1 MLETPALIARF
12 AGDRLADI
20 APASDMIFLSGEGSS
35 RIFPAKRAIS
45 QGLMAGSPLQVITE
59 GATQAREYDLTGYHV
74 YIASNSGRTAE
85 AVHLIRHLQQL
96 GTAAGIT
103 GIAANPGTPVVT
115 EAETHYVLTCG
126 PEEAVA
132 ATKSVMEQALVY
144 ETVLRQSTGADP
156 LNTTALAE
164 RVERVLTQP
173 VSAEITAAL
182 AKAPRIFFAGRNDG
196 AAEELALKTNEITR
210 QASAFLEGTF
220 AVHGIEEVM
229 TPEDVVVLVEP
240 FADQVVTFDR
250 VLRQGVGLTVI
261 AISAEQT
268 PFPTLSIPKGEDGA
282 PYVHLAAGWNL
293 LVEVGLARGIDLDR
307 PVRARKIGNQI

>member
-1 MLETPALIARF
+1 MLETPDLIARF
-12 AGDRLADI
+12 TGEGLEAI
-20 APASDMIFLSGEGSS
+20 APASDMILLSGEGSS

-45 QGLMAGSPLQVITE
+45 RGLMQGSPLQVITE

-74 YIASNSGRTAE
+74 YVASNSGKTAE
-85 AVHLIRHLQQL
+85 AVHLIRHLQHV
-96 GTAAGIT
+96 GTTAGIT

-115 EAETHYVLTCG
+115 ESETHHVLTCG
-126 PEEAVA
+126 AEEAVA
-132 ATKSVMEQALVY
+132 ATKSVVEQALVY
-144 ETVLRQSTGADP
+144 ETVLRQASGADP
-156 LNTTALAE
+156 LDMGTLAE
-164 RVERVLTQP
+164 QVRQVLTAP
-173 VSAEITAAL
+173 LDSEIIAAL
-182 AKAPRIFFAGRNDG
+182 ARSPRIFFAGRNDG

-240 FADQVVTFDR
+240 FADQIATFDK
-250 VLRQGVGLTVI
+250 VLRQGVGLTVV
-261 AISAEQT
+261 AISVNET
-268 PFPTLSIPKGEDGA
+268 PFPTISIPASDDGA

-293 LVEVGLARGIDLDR
+293 LVETGLARGIDVDR